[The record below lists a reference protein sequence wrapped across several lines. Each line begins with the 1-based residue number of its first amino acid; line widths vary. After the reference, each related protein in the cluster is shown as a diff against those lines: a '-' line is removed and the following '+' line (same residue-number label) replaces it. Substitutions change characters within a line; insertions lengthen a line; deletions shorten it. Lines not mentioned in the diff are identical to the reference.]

1 MFWASGSSRCMIEVT
16 LSHNQSMQSSESE
29 NESALGHVHLSCMD
43 SSMATTDVI
52 VMIDRCMLRERLS
65 TLP

>member
-1 MFWASGSSRCMIEVT
+1 MIEVACQV
-16 LSHNQSMQSSESE
+16 NQSMQSSEIE
-29 NESALGHVHLSCMD
+29 NESALGHVHLYHTD
-43 SSMATTDVI
+43 LPLATIDVN